1 MILDGLTA
9 RLAASKAAKPQRAGR
24 IARRA
29 KGAEFG
35 VSVLDTVD
43 LTTTLPWGEYKKTLD
58 GLQDRLRLLAQ
69 RARENDVSTV
79 LVFEGWDAA
88 GKGGVI
94 RRITRGMDA
103 ADYRVV
109 PIGTPSEEEKAHHY
123 LWRFWQQ
130 LPRAGNMLIFD
141 RSWYGRVLVERVEG
155 FAPVEEWQRAYSEIN
170 DFEEQLAEHGTV
182 VVKFWLHIDPATQ
195 LRRFKEREKTPY
207 KKYKLTA
214 EDYRNRE
221 KWDDYVTAVNEMV
234 ARTSTDVAPWKL
246 VAANDKRWA
255 RVEVLKTICQSLKQ
269 ALKSSG

>member
-1 MILDGLTA
+1 
-9 RLAASKAAKPQRAGR
+9 
-24 IARRA
+24 
-29 KGAEFG
+29 
-35 VSVLDTVD
+35 
-43 LTTTLPWGEYKKTLD
+43 
-58 GLQDRLRLLAQ
+58 
-69 RARENDVSTV
+69 
-79 LVFEGWDAA
+79 
-88 GKGGVI
+88 
-94 RRITRGMDA
+94 MDA

-155 FAPVEEWQRAYSEIN
+155 FAPVAEWQRAYSEIN

-182 VVKFWLHIDPATQ
+182 VLKFWLHIDPATQ

-255 RVEVLKTICQSLKQ
+255 RVEVLKTLCQSLKQ